1 MAFAMMDDVDVKF
14 WSTSLLLNLSMS
26 ADILKEEIVKEDGV
40 GILIDLAIS
49 DTDEP
54 QIAMQAAKTLIMLG
68 FIGKVNYI
76 YYMYWLVVRVL
87 RNICLKIY
95 FVYKRH
101 MFVS

>member
-1 MAFAMMDDVDVKF
+1 MFNAETIQCDVVKAGALRAVMVFAMMDDVDVKF

-40 GILIDLAIS
+40 RILIDLAIS

-68 FIGKVNYI
+68 FIGKI
-76 YYMYWLVVRVL
+76 
-87 RNICLKIY
+87 
-95 FVYKRH
+95 
-101 MFVS
+101 

>member
-76 YYMYWLVVRVL
+76 YYILASGAR
-87 RNICLKIY
+87 
-95 FVYKRH
+95 FA
-101 MFVS
+101 